1 MFLQCWRSNVLSWT
15 CSASP
20 WLQPFSFYFCCWR
33 IDTFFSGNH
42 VSTMKHLVFLCLNL
56 WENLW
61 KLGRKLVGI
70 NNIWHT
76 IFLFITMLWRFYE
89 IKYIFSTLESLP
101 GIQEVLKNIRSHALL
116 FPVNSYC
123 TKACRVITWKSHHC
137 HPWQLYMAEKKSPK
151 DNRERVNRPP
161 CLYGGIENSCHCW
174 CKHPNPT
181 WPLQSQPYPPSD
193 MQGLGW
199 ACCSRW

>member
-1 MFLQCWRSNVLSWT
+1 MELKIRELFLQCWRSNVLSWT

-42 VSTMKHLVFLCLNL
+42 VSTKKHLVFLCLNL

-137 HPWQLYMAEKKSPK
+137 HPWQLYMAEKKIPK
-151 DNRERVNRPP
+151 RQQRK
-161 CLYGGIENSCHCW
+161 G
-174 CKHPNPT
+174 
-181 WPLQSQPYPPSD
+181 
-193 MQGLGW
+193 
-199 ACCSRW
+199 